1 MAARRCYH
9 GEDAMQAELS
19 SGELSELKRRARA
32 AAQKE
37 RADAHRSYGDTA
49 AFALAKHGLPIA
61 AGEGMSIVSGFF
73 PFTTEISVLPLLAKL
88 ASEGWTTALPVVLGK
103 NLPLKFRLWTP
114 GEPTVAGVWDIPMP
128 PETAAEVLPDV
139 VLVPMLAVDNRGFRL
154 GYGGGF
160 YDRTLNVLR
169 KNKSIEAIGI
179 AYAAQEITEVPHGE
193 RDEPLDWILTE
204 RGIRKP
210 ERA

>member
-1 MAARRCYH
+1 
-9 GEDAMQAELS
+9 MQAELTA
-19 SGELSELKRRARA
+19 GELAEVKRRARS

-37 RADAHRSYGDTA
+37 RSEAHRCHGETA
-49 AFALAKHGLPIA
+49 AFALAKHGLPFA
-61 AGEGMSIVSGFF
+61 PAPGMTIVSGFF

-103 NLPLKFRLWTP
+103 GRALKFRAWSP

-139 VLVPMLAVDNRGFRL
+139 VLVPMLAFDRRGFRL

-160 YDRTLNVLR
+160 YDRTLAELR
-169 KNKSIEAIGI
+169 KLKKIEAIGI
-179 AYAAQEITEVPHGE
+179 SYAAQEVPDVPHGSH
-193 RDEPLDWILTE
+193 DEPLDWILTE
-204 RGIRKP
+204 RGIRRP
-210 ERA
+210 ERS

>member
-1 MAARRCYH
+1 
-9 GEDAMQAELS
+9 MQAELS
-19 SGELSELKRRARA
+19 PGELSELKRRART

-37 RADAHRSYGDTA
+37 RADAHRSCGETA
-49 AFALAKHGLPIA
+49 AFALARHGVPIA
-61 AGEGMSIVSGFF
+61 PAEGTNIVSGFF

-88 ASEGWTTALPVVLGK
+88 ASEGWTTSLPVVLGK
-103 NLPLKFRLWTP
+103 NLPLKFRIWTP

-139 VLVPMLAVDNRGFRL
+139 VLVPMLAFDKRGYRL

-160 YDRTLNVLR
+160 YDRTLNQLR
-169 KNKSIEAIGI
+169 KVKPIEAIGI
-179 AYAAQEITEVPHGE
+179 SYAAQEVAEVPHGDH
-193 RDEPLDWILTE
+193 DEPLDWILTE

-210 ERA
+210 ERT

>member
-1 MAARRCYH
+1 
-9 GEDAMQAELS
+9 MQAELS

-37 RADAHRSYGDTA
+37 RASAHRSYGETA
-49 AFALAKHGLPIA
+49 AFALAQHGLPISPA
-61 AGEGMSIVSGFF
+61 QGMNIVSGFF

-103 NLPLKFRLWTP
+103 NTPLKFRVWTP
-114 GEPTVAGVWDIPMP
+114 GEATVAGVWNIPMP

-139 VLVPMLAVDNRGFRL
+139 LLVPMLAFDKRGYRL

-160 YDRTLNVLR
+160 YDLTLR
-169 KNKSIEAIGI
+169 KLRKIKPIEAIGI
-179 AYAAQEITEVPHGE
+179 SYAAQEIDEVPHGDH
-193 RDEPLDWILTE
+193 DEPLDWMLTE
-204 RGIRKP
+204 RGIRRP